1 MNSLQF
7 AIEMEHEGEKF
18 YMEQAE
24 LNKKNDLKVVCEL
37 LAADEKEH
45 AKMLTDK
52 MNHEKSQFPD
62 TNTLADAKNIFTEM
76 TPIQSGNEELKS
88 QISFYRNALEIE
100 QQSVD
105 FYMKYQKETTD
116 DGEKKLFDFLI
127 QQEKTHLA
135 VLGELYLLLKNAKDW
150 VENAEFGLREDY

>member
-7 AIEMEHEGEKF
+7 AIEMEQEGERF
-18 YMEQAE
+18 YLEQAE
-24 LNKKNDLKVVCEL
+24 LNKNNDLKFVCEL

-45 AKMLTDK
+45 AKVLTDK
-52 MNHEKSQFPD
+52 MNHEKSQFPE
-62 TNTLADAKNIFTEM
+62 TNTLANAKNIFTEM
-76 TPIQSGNEELKS
+76 TTIQSGNEELKN
-88 QISFYRNALEIE
+88 QISFYRKALEIE

-105 FYMKYQKETTD
+105 FYMKYQKETAD
-116 DGEKKLFDFLI
+116 AGEKKLFDFLI

>member
-7 AIEMEHEGEKF
+7 AIEMEQEGEKF
-18 YMEQAE
+18 YLEQAE
-24 LNKKNDLKVVCEL
+24 LNKNNDLKVVCEL

-62 TNTLADAKNIFTEM
+62 TNTLADAKNIFNEM
-76 TPIQSGNEELKS
+76 TTSHKGNTELKS
-88 QISFYRNALEIE
+88 QISFYQKALEIE

-105 FYMKYQKETTD
+105 FYMKYQKEATD
-116 DGEKKLFDFLI
+116 AGEKKLFDFLI

-135 VLGELYLLLKNAKDW
+135 VLGEFYLLLRNAKDW